1 MSHPPTPSSLKAEE
15 ESQMQEEESQMQ
27 EEESQMQGR
36 NFCFFSASAVPV
48 LTIDP
53 LHHQFP
59 DGRAE
64 FGRNYPQDVAIGP
77 SESFFAR

>member
-1 MSHPPTPSSLKAEE
+1 MFVPPTSSSLKAEE
-15 ESQMQEEESQMQ
+15 ESQMQRS
-27 EEESQMQGR
+27 R

-64 FGRNYPQDVAIGP
+64 FGRNYPQDVTIGP

>member
-1 MSHPPTPSSLKAEE
+1 MFVPPTSSSLKAEE
-15 ESQMQEEESQMQ
+15 ESQMQHR
-27 EEESQMQGR
+27 R

-53 LHHQFP
+53 LHHEFP